1 MNNKQIAAELTDALI
16 EPEDL
21 PVPLKALI
29 AATVMSARG
38 AAPTRLGM
46 AKTGSYSYGSSQTH
60 YAGLLD
66 ALIERIPAEVAEMAQ
81 GEVDPALAVQMRAE
95 LQQRD
100 TTIASLRAELAMLA
114 SRHEELRKYALALH
128 QRTSELDQQQA
139 AQQGATVRRLRSV
152 D

>member
-1 MNNKQIAAELTDALI
+1 MNNKQIAAELTEALI

-81 GEVDPALAVQMRAE
+81 GEVDPALATQMRAD

-100 TTIASLRAELAMLA
+100 ATIASLRAELVTVNA
-114 SRHEELRKYALALH
+114 RHEELRKYALALH
-128 QRTSELDQQQA
+128 QRTSELDQQA
-139 AQQGATVRRLRSV
+139 AQQGAAVRRLRPV

>member
-1 MNNKQIAAELTDALI
+1 MNNKQIAAELTQALN
-16 EPEDL
+16 ETSEL

-29 AATVMSARG
+29 AATVMSVRG

-81 GEVDPALAVQMRAE
+81 GEVDPALAVQMRAD

-100 TTIASLRAELAMLA
+100 ATIATLRAELATRNA
-114 SRHEELRKYALALH
+114 RHEELRKYALALH
-128 QRTSELDQQQA
+128 QRTFELDQQQA
-139 AQQGATVRRLRSV
+139 AQQGATVRRLRPI